1 MQNNLTLEPRPD
13 ITMKERIIG
22 LYKSIL
28 MRLQLMLSP
37 VISWVFNAVSLI
49 NALTSVVVIAF
60 LIYALGFLVA
70 FDQAIPLTLFLFSF
84 YSFFCEYTF
93 NLLKYI
99 KSHIKPTNTK
109 YRKKKKITPIFII
122 LYSIIITLSIVW
134 LLPTEWL
141 EKYWSVFNILRHNY
155 LMIAIVAIDAL
166 LKLSAVITHSL
177 SSKISPSWIMVGS
190 FLAMI
195 IIGTGL
201 LLLPR
206 ATVNGIT
213 FFDALFTATSAV
225 CVTGL
230 TTIDVASTFTTAGHV
245 IILILIQLG
254 GIGIMTFTSFFGL
267 MFAGKHPSQNKML
280 IKDLIDPENSISQ
293 IFTTLRNII
302 LITLSVEL
310 LGALFIY
317 QAMGDY
323 SLYGVFVAI
332 FHSISAFCNAG
343 FSTLENGLFHPDF
356 RTNYLLLNS
365 LSWLI
370 IFGGIG
376 FPILFNIWQWI
387 KQRCLQLYDAIFRR
401 SRRMFDH
408 KARTLTSNT
417 VIAVIMT
424 IVLVVGGTILF
435 FITEYNN
442 ILHDD
447 TTFFGKLS
455 TSFFLATV
463 PRTAGFSSFSM
474 GALTNISLV
483 IMIIYMWIGG
493 SPMSTAGGIKT
504 TTFAI
509 ALLNVISTLRGRDNI
524 EIRQRTIAKQ
534 SINRAFI
541 IIFSSLIVVAFGVV
555 ILSIFEPTLPTQYA
569 IFEIVAAFSTVG
581 LSLNITA
588 SLSVVSKITVLIVM
602 FIGRLGT
609 ITILSC
615 FITNKGSQ
623 FYQYP
628 TEHIPIS

>member
-1 MQNNLTLEPRPD
+1 
-13 ITMKERIIG
+13 MKERIIG
-22 LYKSIL
+22 LFKSIV
-28 MRLQLMLSP
+28 MRLQLILSP
-37 VISWVFNAVSLI
+37 IMSWAIRAVSLV
-49 NALTSVVVIAF
+49 NAITSIGVIAF
-60 LIYALGFLVA
+60 LVYALGFPVSFDDTISLPLFIFA
-70 FDQAIPLTLFLFSF
+70 FYFFL
-84 YSFFCEYTF
+84 CEYTF
-93 NLLKYI
+93 NFVKQIRSRI
-99 KSHIKPTNTK
+99 KSKSSRYVTI
-109 YRKKKKITPIFII
+109 KKISPLFIV
-122 LYSIIITLSIVW
+122 LYGIIITLSVIW
-134 LLPTEWL
+134 IMPTEWL
-141 EKYWSVFNILRHNY
+141 EKYWSVFRILRHNY
-155 LMIAIVAIDAL
+155 LMVSIVAVEAL
-166 LKLSAVITHSL
+166 LKLSAVVTHSL
-177 SSKISPSWIMVGS
+177 SNKISPSWIMVGS
-190 FLAMI
+190 FITLIMA
-195 IIGTGL
+195 GTGL

-206 ATVNGIT
+206 ATVDGIS

-230 TTIDVASTFTTAGHV
+230 TTIDVASTFTNAGHI
-245 IILILIQLG
+245 IILTLIQLG

-280 IKDLIDPENSISQ
+280 IKDLIDPDNSVSQ

-302 LITLSVEL
+302 FITIAIEL

-317 QAMGDY
+317 EAMGNY
-323 SLYGVFVAI
+323 TLYGIFEAI
-332 FHSISAFCNAG
+332 FHSVSAFCNAG
-343 FSTLENGLFHPDF
+343 FSTLENGLFHPDY
-356 RTNYLLLNS
+356 RNNYLLLNS

-376 FPILFNIWQWI
+376 FPILFNVWQWT
-387 KQRCLQLYDAIFRR
+387 KQRCFQLYDAMFRK

-424 IVLVVGGTILF
+424 VVLVAGGTVIF

-442 ILHDD
+442 VLQDD
-447 TTFFGKLS
+447 SSIWGKLS

-463 PRTAGFSSFSM
+463 PRTAGFASFNM
-474 GALTNISLV
+474 GSLTSISVV
-483 IMIIYMWIGG
+483 IMIVYMWIGG

-509 ALLNVISTLRGRDNI
+509 ALLNVINTLRGRDHI

-541 IIFSSLIVVAFGVV
+541 IIFSSLAVVAFGVM
-555 ILSIFEPTLPTQYA
+555 ILSIFEPNLPTQYA
-569 IFEIVAAFSTVG
+569 IFEVVSAFSTVG
-581 LSLNITA
+581 LSLNLTS
-588 SLSVVSKITVLIVM
+588 SLSIISKITILIVM

-609 ITILSC
+609 ITVLSC

>member
-1 MQNNLTLEPRPD
+1 
-13 ITMKERIIG
+13 MKERIIG
-22 LYKSIL
+22 LYKSII
-28 MRLQLMLSP
+28 MRLQLTLSP
-37 VISWVFNAVSLI
+37 IISWLLKSVSFI
-49 NALTSVVVIAF
+49 NALTSLVVIAI
-60 LIYALGFLVA
+60 LIYALGFPIA
-70 FDQAIPLTLFLFSF
+70 FDKAIPLPLFLFSF
-84 YSFFCEYTF
+84 YFFFCEYTF
-93 NLLKYI
+93 KFI
-99 KSHIKPTNTK
+99 KHVKSHTKSSNTK
-109 YRKKKKITPIFII
+109 YKTKKRINPIFVI
-122 LYSIIITLSIVW
+122 LYGIIISFSVIW

-141 EKYWSVFNILRHNY
+141 EKYWSVFSVLRHNY
-155 LMIAIVAIDAL
+155 LMITIVAIEAL

-190 FLAMI
+190 FMTMI
-195 IIGTGL
+195 IVGTGL

-206 ATVNGIT
+206 ATISGIS

-230 TTIDVASTFTTAGHV
+230 TTIDVATTFTTTGHI
-245 IILILIQLG
+245 IILFLIQLG

-267 MFAGKHPSQNKML
+267 MFAGRHPSQNKML
-280 IKDLIDPENSISQ
+280 IKDLIDPDNSVSQ

-302 LITLSVEL
+302 FITIAIEL

-317 QAMGDY
+317 EAMGNY
-323 SLYGVFVAI
+323 TLYGAFIAI

-343 FSTLENGLFHPDF
+343 FSTLEAGLFHPDF
-356 RTNYLLLNS
+356 RNNYLLLNS

-376 FPILFNIWQWI
+376 FPILFNLWQWI
-387 KQRCLQLYDAIFRR
+387 KNKTQKIIYKLQKR
-401 SRRMFDH
+401 SQFS
-408 KARTLTSNT
+408 TLNSQLSTLNSNT
-417 VIAVIMT
+417 VIALIMT
-424 IVLVVGGTILF
+424 IILVVGGTILF
-435 FITEYNN
+435 FITEYNSV
-442 ILHDD
+442 LRDD

-474 GALTNISLV
+474 GALTNISVV

-509 ALLNVISTLRGRDNI
+509 ALLNVINTLRGRDHI

-541 IIFSSLIVVAFGVV
+541 IIFSSLVIVAFGVV
-555 ILSIFEPTLPTQYA
+555 ILSIFEPQLPTQYA
-569 IFEIVAAFSTVG
+569 IFEVVSAFSTVG
-581 LSLNITA
+581 LSLNLTA
-588 SLSVVSKITVLIVM
+588 SLSIVSKITILIVM

-615 FITNKGSQ
+615 FISNKGTQ

>member
-1 MQNNLTLEPRPD
+1 
-13 ITMKERIIG
+13 MKERIIG
-22 LYKSIL
+22 LYKSII
-28 MRLQLMLSP
+28 MRLQITLSP
-37 VISWVFNAVSLI
+37 IISWLLKSVSFI
-49 NALTSVVVIAF
+49 NALTSLVVIAI
-60 LIYALGFLVA
+60 LIYALGFPIA
-70 FDQAIPLTLFLFSF
+70 FDKAIPLPLFLFSF
-84 YSFFCEYTF
+84 YFFLCEYTF
-93 NLLKYI
+93 NFIKYV
-99 KSHIKPTNTK
+99 KSHTK
-109 YRKKKKITPIFII
+109 SSNSKYKTKKRINPIFVI
-122 LYSIIITLSIVW
+122 LYGIIISFSVIW

-141 EKYWSVFNILRHNY
+141 EKYWSLFSILRHNY
-155 LMIAIVAIDAL
+155 LMIVIVAIEAI

-190 FLAMI
+190 FMTMI
-195 IIGTGL
+195 ITGTGL

-206 ATVNGIT
+206 ATVSGIS

-230 TTIDVASTFTTAGHV
+230 TTIDVASTFTTTGHT
-245 IILILIQLG
+245 IILLLIQLG

-267 MFAGKHPSQNKML
+267 MFIGQHPSQNKML
-280 IKDLIDPENSISQ
+280 IKDLIDPDNSVSQ
-293 IFTTLRNII
+293 IFTTLRNTIF
-302 LITLSVEL
+302 ITVAIEL

-317 QAMGDY
+317 EAMGNY
-323 SLYGVFVAI
+323 TLYGAFIAI

-343 FSTLENGLFHPDF
+343 FSTLEAGLFHPDF
-356 RTNYLLLNS
+356 RNNYLLLNS

-376 FPILFNIWQWI
+376 FPILFNLWQWI
-387 KQRCLQLYDAIFRR
+387 KNKIQKIIYKLQKR
-401 SRRMFDH
+401 SQFS
-408 KARTLTSNT
+408 TLNSQLSTLNSNT
-417 VIAVIMT
+417 VIALIMT
-424 IVLVVGGTILF
+424 IILVVGGTILF
-435 FITEYNN
+435 FITEYNSV
-442 ILHDD
+442 LRDD

-474 GALTNISLV
+474 GALTNISVV

-509 ALLNVISTLRGRDNI
+509 ALLNVINTLRGRDHI
-524 EIRQRTIAKQ
+524 EIRRRTIAKQ

-541 IIFSSLIVVAFGVV
+541 IIFSSLVVVAFGVV
-555 ILSIFEPTLPTQYA
+555 ILSIFEPQLPTQYA
-569 IFEIVAAFSTVG
+569 IFEVVSAFSTVG
-581 LSLNITA
+581 LSLNLTA
-588 SLSVVSKITVLIVM
+588 SLSIVSKITILIVM

-615 FITNKGSQ
+615 FISNKGTQ

>member
-1 MQNNLTLEPRPD
+1 
-13 ITMKERIIG
+13 MKERIIG
-22 LYKSIL
+22 LYKSII
-28 MRLQLMLSP
+28 MRLQLTLSP
-37 VISWVFNAVSLI
+37 IISWLLKSVSFI
-49 NALTSVVVIAF
+49 NALTSLVVIAI
-60 LIYALGFLVA
+60 LIYALGFPIA
-70 FDQAIPLTLFLFSF
+70 FDKAIPLPLFLFSF
-84 YSFFCEYTF
+84 YFFFCEYTF
-93 NLLKYI
+93 NFIKHV
-99 KSHIKPTNTK
+99 KSHTKSSNTK
-109 YRKKKKITPIFII
+109 YKTKKRINPIFVI
-122 LYSIIITLSIVW
+122 LYGIIISFSVIW

-141 EKYWSVFNILRHNY
+141 EKYWSVFSVLRHNY
-155 LMIAIVAIDAL
+155 LMITIVAIEAL

-190 FLAMI
+190 FMTMI
-195 IIGTGL
+195 IVGTGL

-206 ATVNGIT
+206 ATISGIS

-230 TTIDVASTFTTAGHV
+230 TTIDVATTFTTTGHI
-245 IILILIQLG
+245 IILFLIQLG

-267 MFAGKHPSQNKML
+267 MFAGRHPSQNKML
-280 IKDLIDPENSISQ
+280 IKDLIDPDNSVSQ

-302 LITLSVEL
+302 FITIAIEL

-317 QAMGDY
+317 EAMGNY
-323 SLYGVFVAI
+323 TLYGAFIAI

-343 FSTLENGLFHPDF
+343 FSTLEAGLFHPDF
-356 RTNYLLLNS
+356 RNNYLLLNS

-376 FPILFNIWQWI
+376 FPILFNLWQWI
-387 KQRCLQLYDAIFRR
+387 KNKTQKIIYKLQKR
-401 SRRMFDH
+401 SQFS
-408 KARTLTSNT
+408 TLNSQLSTLNSNT
-417 VIAVIMT
+417 VIALIMT
-424 IVLVVGGTILF
+424 IILVVGGTILF
-435 FITEYNN
+435 FITEYNSV
-442 ILHDD
+442 LRDD

-474 GALTNISLV
+474 GALTNISVV

-509 ALLNVISTLRGRDNI
+509 ALLNVINTLRGRDHI

-541 IIFSSLIVVAFGVV
+541 IIFSSLVVVAFGVV
-555 ILSIFEPTLPTQYA
+555 ILSIFEPQLPTQYA
-569 IFEIVAAFSTVG
+569 IFEVVSAFSTVG
-581 LSLNITA
+581 LSLNLTA
-588 SLSVVSKITVLIVM
+588 SLSIVSKITILIVM

-615 FITNKGSQ
+615 FISNKGTQ

>member
-1 MQNNLTLEPRPD
+1 
-13 ITMKERIIG
+13 MKERIIG
-22 LYKSIL
+22 LYKSAL

-37 VISWVFNAVSLI
+37 IISWVFNAVSLI
-49 NALTSVVVIAF
+49 NALTSIVVIAF

-70 FDQAIPLTLFLFSF
+70 FDQAIPLNLFLFSF
-84 YSFFCEYTF
+84 YFFFCEYTF
-93 NLLKYI
+93 NLFKYI
-99 KSHIKPTNTK
+99 KSHIKPTNTRYK
-109 YRKKKKITPIFII
+109 TKKKITPIFII
-122 LYSIIITLSIVW
+122 LYIIIITLSIVW
-134 LLPTEWL
+134 ILPTEWL
-141 EKYWSVFNILRHNY
+141 EKYWSVFKILRHNY
-155 LMIAIVAIDAL
+155 LMIAIVAIEAL

-177 SSKISPSWIMVGS
+177 SNKISPSWIMVGS

-195 IIGTGL
+195 IAGTGL

-206 ATVNGIT
+206 ATVNGIS

-230 TTIDVASTFTTAGHV
+230 TTIDVASTFTTVGHI

-280 IKDLIDPENSISQ
+280 IKDLIDPDNSISQ

-310 LGALFIY
+310 IGALFIY
-317 QAMGDY
+317 EAMGDY
-323 SLYGVFVAI
+323 SLYGAFVAI

-343 FSTLENGLFHPDF
+343 FSTLESGLFHHDF

-376 FPILFNIWQWI
+376 FPILFNIWQGI
-387 KQRCLQLYDAIFRR
+387 KQRCLQLYDAIFHR
-401 SRRMFDH
+401 SSRMFDH

-424 IVLVVGGTILF
+424 VVLVVGGTLLF

-509 ALLNVISTLRGRDNI
+509 ALLNVISTLRGRDHI

-569 IFEIVAAFSTVG
+569 IFEVVAAFSTVG

-588 SLSVVSKITVLIVM
+588 SLSIVSKITILIVM

>member
-1 MQNNLTLEPRPD
+1 
-13 ITMKERIIG
+13 MKERIIG
-22 LYKSIL
+22 LFKSIV
-28 MRLQLMLSP
+28 MRLQLILSP
-37 VISWVFNAVSLI
+37 IMLWVIKAVSLI
-49 NALTSVVVIAF
+49 NAITSIGVIAF
-60 LIYALGFLVA
+60 LVYALGFPVS
-70 FDQAIPLTLFLFSF
+70 FDNAISVPLFLLAF
-84 YSFFCEYTF
+84 YLFLGEYTF
-93 NLLKYI
+93 NFIKHV
-99 KSHIKPTNTK
+99 KSHTKSSNTK
-109 YRKKKKITPIFII
+109 YKTKKRINPIFVI
-122 LYSIIITLSIVW
+122 LYGIIISFSVIW

-141 EKYWSVFNILRHNY
+141 EKYWSVFRFLRHNY
-155 LMIAIVAIDAL
+155 LMVAIVAVEAL
-166 LKLSAVITHSL
+166 LKLSAVLTHSL
-177 SSKISPSWIMVGS
+177 SNKISPSWIMVGS
-190 FLAMI
+190 FVAMI
-195 IIGTGL
+195 VAGTGL

-206 ATVNGIT
+206 ATMDGIS

-230 TTIDVASTFTTAGHV
+230 TTIDVATTFTTTGHI
-245 IILILIQLG
+245 IILTLIQLG

-280 IKDLIDPENSISQ
+280 IKDLIDPDNSVSQ

-302 LITLSVEL
+302 FITLAIEL

-317 QAMGDY
+317 EAMGNY
-323 SLYGVFVAI
+323 TLYGAFEAI
-332 FHSISAFCNAG
+332 FHSVSAFCNAG
-343 FSTLENGLFHPDF
+343 FSTLENGLFHPDY
-356 RTNYLLLNS
+356 RNNYLLLNS

-387 KQRCLQLYDAIFRR
+387 KLRCLQLYDKMFRK

-424 IVLVVGGTILF
+424 LVLVVGGTILF
-435 FITEYNN
+435 FTTEYNN
-442 ILHDD
+442 VLQDD
-447 TTFFGKLS
+447 SSVWGKLS

-463 PRTAGFSSFSM
+463 PRTAGFSSFNM
-474 GALTNISLV
+474 GSLTSISVV
-483 IMIIYMWIGG
+483 IMILYMWIGG

-509 ALLNVISTLRGRDNI
+509 ALLNVINTLRGRDHI

-541 IIFSSLIVVAFGVV
+541 IIFSSLVVVAFGVV
-555 ILSIFEPTLPTQYA
+555 ILSIFEPKLPTQYA
-569 IFEIVAAFSTVG
+569 IFEVVSAFSTVG
-581 LSLNITA
+581 LSLNLTA
-588 SLSVVSKITVLIVM
+588 SLSIVSKITILIVM

-615 FITNKGSQ
+615 FIANKGSQ
-623 FYQYP
+623 YYQYP

>member
-1 MQNNLTLEPRPD
+1 
-13 ITMKERIIG
+13 
-22 LYKSIL
+22 
-28 MRLQLMLSP
+28 MRLQLTLSP
-37 VISWVFNAVSLI
+37 IISWIFKAVSI
-49 NALTSVVVIAF
+49 VNALTSIVVIAI
-60 LIYALGFLVA
+60 LIYALGFPIA
-70 FDQAIPLTLFLFSF
+70 FNKAIPLPLFLFSF
-84 YSFFCEYTF
+84 YFFFCEYTF
-93 NLLKYI
+93 NFIKHI
-99 KSHIKPTNTK
+99 KSRSKTNSTK
-109 YRKKKKITPIFII
+109 YKKKKKFNPLFIS
-122 LYSIIITLSIVW
+122 LYGIIITLSIIW

-141 EKYWSVFNILRHNY
+141 EKYWSLFSILRHNY
-155 LMIAIVAIDAL
+155 LMIAIVAIEAL

-190 FLAMI
+190 FMAMI
-195 IIGTGL
+195 IAGTGL

-206 ATVNGIT
+206 ATVSGIS

-230 TTIDVASTFTTAGHV
+230 TTIDVASTFTTIGHV

-267 MFAGKHPSQNKML
+267 MFAGRHPSQNKML
-280 IKDLIDPENSISQ
+280 IKDLIDPDNSVSQ

-302 LITLSVEL
+302 FITIAIEL

-317 QAMGDY
+317 EAMGNY
-323 SLYGVFVAI
+323 TLYGAFVAI

-343 FSTLENGLFHPDF
+343 FSTLEAGLFHPDF
-356 RTNYLLLNS
+356 RNNYLLLNS

-387 KQRCLQLYDAIFRR
+387 KLHCMQLYDALFHR

-408 KARTLTSNT
+408 RARTLTSNT

-424 IVLVVGGTILF
+424 VVLVVGGTILF
-435 FITEYNN
+435 FVTEYNN
-442 ILHDD
+442 ILLDD
-447 TTFFGKLS
+447 SSFFGKLS

-463 PRTAGFSSFSM
+463 PRTAGFSSFNM
-474 GALTNISLV
+474 GALTNISVV

-509 ALLNVISTLRGRDNI
+509 ALLNVINTLRGRDHI

-555 ILSIFEPTLPTQYA
+555 ILSIFEPKLPTQYA
-569 IFEIVAAFSTVG
+569 IFEVVSAFSTVG
-581 LSLNITA
+581 LSLNLTA
-588 SLSVVSKITVLIVM
+588 SLSIVSKITILIVM

-615 FITNKGSQ
+615 FISNKGTQ

>member
-1 MQNNLTLEPRPD
+1 
-13 ITMKERIIG
+13 MKKRIIG
-22 LYKSIL
+22 LYKSII
-28 MRLQLMLSP
+28 MRLQLTLSP
-37 VISWVFNAVSLI
+37 IISWLLKSVSFI
-49 NALTSVVVIAF
+49 NALTSLVVIAI
-60 LIYALGFLVA
+60 LIYALGFPIA
-70 FDQAIPLTLFLFSF
+70 FDKAIPLPLFLFSF
-84 YSFFCEYTF
+84 YFFFCEYTF
-93 NLLKYI
+93 NFIKHV
-99 KSHIKPTNTK
+99 KSHTKSSNTK
-109 YRKKKKITPIFII
+109 YKTKKRINPIFVI
-122 LYSIIITLSIVW
+122 LYGIIISFSVIW

-141 EKYWSVFNILRHNY
+141 EKYWSVFSILRHNY
-155 LMIAIVAIDAL
+155 LMITIVAIEAL

-190 FLAMI
+190 FMTMI
-195 IIGTGL
+195 IVGTGL

-206 ATVNGIT
+206 ATVSGIS

-230 TTIDVASTFTTAGHV
+230 TTIDVATTFTTTGHI
-245 IILILIQLG
+245 IILFLIQLG

-267 MFAGKHPSQNKML
+267 MFAGRHPSQNKML
-280 IKDLIDPENSISQ
+280 IKDLIDPDNSVSQ

-302 LITLSVEL
+302 FITIAIEF

-317 QAMGDY
+317 EAMGNY
-323 SLYGVFVAI
+323 TLYGAFVAI

-343 FSTLENGLFHPDF
+343 FSTLEAGLFHPDF
-356 RTNYLLLNS
+356 RNNYLLLNS

-376 FPILFNIWQWI
+376 FPILFNLWQWI
-387 KQRCLQLYDAIFRR
+387 KNKTQKIIYKLQKR
-401 SRRMFDH
+401 SQFS
-408 KARTLTSNT
+408 TLNSQLSTLNSNT
-417 VIAVIMT
+417 VIALIMT
-424 IVLVVGGTILF
+424 IILVAGGTIIF
-435 FITEYNN
+435 FITEYNSV
-442 ILHDD
+442 LRDD

-474 GALTNISLV
+474 GSLTNISVV
-483 IMIIYMWIGG
+483 IMILYMWIGG

-509 ALLNVISTLRGRDNI
+509 ALLNVINTLRGRDHI
-524 EIRQRTIAKQ
+524 EIRRRTIAKQ

-541 IIFSSLIVVAFGVV
+541 IIFSSLVVVAFGVV
-555 ILSIFEPTLPTQYA
+555 VLSIFEPQLPTQYA
-569 IFEIVAAFSTVG
+569 IFEVVSAFSTVG
-581 LSLNITA
+581 LSLNLTPDLTFI
-588 SLSVVSKITVLIVM
+588 SKITILIVM

-615 FITNKGSQ
+615 FISNKGTQ

>member
-1 MQNNLTLEPRPD
+1 
-13 ITMKERIIG
+13 
-22 LYKSIL
+22 
-28 MRLQLMLSP
+28 MRLQLTLSP
-37 VISWVFNAVSLI
+37 IIAWFLKAISVV
-49 NALTSVVVIAF
+49 NALTSIVVIAI
-60 LIYALGFLVA
+60 LIYALGFPIA
-70 FDQAIPLTLFLFSF
+70 FDKAIPLPLFLFSF
-84 YSFFCEYTF
+84 YFFFCEYTF
-93 NLLKYI
+93 NFIKHI
-99 KSHIKPTNTK
+99 KSHTKSTNTK
-109 YRKKKKITPIFII
+109 YKTKKRINPIFVI
-122 LYSIIITLSIVW
+122 LYGIIISFSVIW

-141 EKYWSVFNILRHNY
+141 EKYWSLFSILRHNY
-155 LMIAIVAIDAL
+155 LMIVIVAIEAI

-190 FLAMI
+190 FMTMI
-195 IIGTGL
+195 IAGTGL

-206 ATVNGIT
+206 ATVNGIS

-230 TTIDVASTFTTAGHV
+230 TTIDVATTFTTTGHI
-245 IILILIQLG
+245 IILFLIQLG

-267 MFAGKHPSQNKML
+267 MFAGRHPSQNKML
-280 IKDLIDPENSISQ
+280 IKDLIDPDNSVSQ

-302 LITLSVEL
+302 FITIAIEL

-317 QAMGDY
+317 EAMGDY
-323 SLYGVFVAI
+323 TLFGAFVAI

-343 FSTLENGLFHPDF
+343 FSTLETGLFHPDF
-356 RTNYLLLNS
+356 RNNYLLLNS

-376 FPILFNIWQWI
+376 FPILFNLWQWI
-387 KQRCLQLYDAIFRR
+387 KNKTQKIIYKLQKRNNTSLLTPN
-401 SRRMFDH
+401 SSL
-408 KARTLTSNT
+408 LTSNT
-417 VIAVIMT
+417 VIALIMT
-424 IVLVVGGTILF
+424 IILVAGGTILF
-435 FITEYNN
+435 FITEYNSV
-442 ILHDD
+442 LRDD

-474 GALTNISLV
+474 GALTNISVV

-509 ALLNVISTLRGRDNI
+509 ALLNVINTLRGRDHI

-541 IIFSSLIVVAFGVV
+541 IIFSSLVVVAFGVV
-555 ILSIFEPTLPTQYA
+555 ILSIFEPQLPTQYA
-569 IFEIVAAFSTVG
+569 IFEVVSAFSTVG
-581 LSLNITA
+581 LSLNLTA
-588 SLSVVSKITVLIVM
+588 SLSIISKITILIVM

-615 FITNKGSQ
+615 FISNKGTQ